1 MPFYTKTPDH
11 LPRQARVKHRNSRD
25 QRRFLFLQAGAVLVD
40 VELWADGE
48 MEAMFP
54 DGLDELRSHYK
65 TTLGYQFV
73 RDIAGYLATRVR
85 KLQCLE
91 PL

>member
-1 MPFYTKTPDH
+1 
-11 LPRQARVKHRNSRD
+11 
-25 QRRFLFLQAGAVLVD
+25 VD